1 MFEVKWIKI
10 MSNVFDNQKIRLLE
24 AMPEGDTLIVIWFK
38 LLMMA
43 AKTNDCGLIY
53 ITPDLPYTDEMLA
66 AYLGKKQ
73 LVVKLALDTFMKF
86 GMIDMVDDI
95 VHVCNWDKYQSLSDE
110 KQKEKQR
117 LRTQKCRERKKLL
130 EKENSDSEAQSQ
142 TESSVEGDFENGS
155 RNVTLQ
161 NVTCNVLDKDIDKDK
176 DIYIESKDS
185 ICTSQRYT
193 RQVQEENS
201 SDSVQKNEK
210 KDSKKRVSLTK
221 KDIKSVID
229 AWNSLSI
236 HGVNQIRDIKPET
249 NRYKALK
256 CRIAE
261 YSIEDVLEAI
271 KTIAK
276 CDFLLGKTEGSKG
289 SSFLIDFDWFVRPN
303 NFPKVLEGNYINKD
317 SRERQYMKDERVL
330 RNFSYIEEIYPK
342 EKVDHEKALKEFIM
356 TTVTGRMVDGEKRKL
371 PAKSVYEGVKEYL
384 KRQER
389 LDNELVYY
397 KSLSKLIREIW
408 DYVKV

>member
-1 MFEVKWIKI
+1 
-10 MSNVFDNQKIRLLE
+10 
-24 AMPEGDTLIVIWFK
+24 
-38 LLMMA
+38 
-43 AKTNDCGLIY
+43 
-53 ITPDLPYTDEMLA
+53 
-66 AYLGKKQ
+66 
-73 LVVKLALDTFMKF
+73 
-86 GMIDMVDDI
+86 
-95 VHVCNWDKYQSLSDE
+95 
-110 KQKEKQR
+110 
-117 LRTQKCRERKKLL
+117 
-130 EKENSDSEAQSQ
+130 
-142 TESSVEGDFENGS
+142 
-155 RNVTLQ
+155 
-161 NVTCNVLDKDIDKDK
+161 
-176 DIYIESKDS
+176 
-185 ICTSQRYT
+185 
-193 RQVQEENS
+193 
-201 SDSVQKNEK
+201 
-210 KDSKKRVSLTK
+210 
-221 KDIKSVID
+221 
-229 AWNSLSI
+229 
-236 HGVNQIRDIKPET
+236 
-249 NRYKALK
+249 LK